1 MKHINMQLQ
10 ETCYIK
16 DEKNIEILANY
27 EPKMHYVTEWWKQ
40 LYGESEGKR

>member
-27 EPKMHYVTEWWKQ
+27 EPKMHYVTEWWKN
-40 LYGESEGKR
+40 YMARAKEKR